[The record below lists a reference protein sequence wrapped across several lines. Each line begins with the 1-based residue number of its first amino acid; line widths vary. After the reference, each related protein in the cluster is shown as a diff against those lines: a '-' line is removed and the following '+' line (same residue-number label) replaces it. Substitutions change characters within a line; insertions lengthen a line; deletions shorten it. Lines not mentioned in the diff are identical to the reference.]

1 MRIYSRLSI
10 TSLYYFGTPAFMM
23 LDYFGGINV
32 RVAVLDSFPL
42 YKNVYYG
49 FCILCGVGMY
59 VLPRCTPIIALFES
73 SINILL
79 IVLAVFLPY
88 VQTVLQ
94 PDNILNSNWEA
105 ETAFAAPRIA
115 NLLLAG
121 IVAAISFHGSLN
133 VLGLSGHRSDPDA
146 G

>member
-1 MRIYSRLSI
+1 MRIYGKLSI
-10 TSLYYFGTPAFMM
+10 TSLYYYGTPLFIL

-49 FCILCGVGMY
+49 FCILCGIGMY
-59 VLPRCTPIIALFES
+59 ALPRGTPIVALFES
-73 SINILL
+73 AINILL

-94 PDNILNSNWEA
+94 TDNILYSNWEA
-105 ETAFAAPRIA
+105 ESAFAIPRIV
-115 NLLLAG
+115 NLVLAG
-121 IVAAISFHGSLN
+121 TVAIFAFHGSLN
-133 VLGLSGHRSDPDA
+133 VLGLSGNRSDPDA
-146 G
+146 E